1 VAAVAVAAVAAAA
14 VAAAAVAAAVAA
26 VAVAAVAA
34 VKVGLQT
41 APKTKVVQIP
51 VLIPDIVTQPMIN
64 G

>member
-1 VAAVAVAAVAAAA
+1 VSAPAAAEEEAVAAAA
-14 VAAAAVAAAVAA
+14 VAAA
-26 VAVAAVAA
+26 AA